1 MTSTSLISKI
11 GNTPLIYLK
20 KASEISGCKIFG
32 KAEVLNPGESVKDRA
47 ALYILNDAIK
57 NGKLKKGGTIVEGTA
72 GNTGIGIAIIAKEL
86 GIKTVIVI
94 PETQSKE
101 KKDTLRQ
108 LGAEL
113 IEVPAVPYDNPN
125 NYVKHAKKVADDIGG
140 YWGNQFDNTINQLA
154 HIETTAEE
162 IWTQTNGEVDGFIC
176 ASGTGG
182 TISGVS
188 IGLKR
193 HNSNIKIAVSDPLGS
208 ALYNHFKSGNLV
220 MNGSSITEGI
230 GTSRITKNYEGALL
244 DDAFQINDT
253 DALNI
258 VFDLLRDDGLCL
270 GSSSGI
276 NVAGAI
282 ELGKKMGPNK
292 IIVTI
297 LCDSGTRYASKLFN
311 REFLKSKGLP
321 CPDWI
326 K

>member
-1 MTSTSLISKI
+1 MNQSKLINSI

-20 KASEISGCKIFG
+20 KASDLSGCKIYG
-32 KAEVLNPGESVKDRA
+32 KAEFLNPGESVKDRA

-57 NGKLKKGGTIVEGTA
+57 KNKLKKGGTIVEGTA
-72 GNTGIGIAIIAKEL
+72 GNTGIGIALIAKEL

-94 PETQSKE
+94 PDTQSQE

-108 LGAEL
+108 LGADL

-125 NYVKHAKKVADDIGG
+125 NYVKYAKKVAEDISG
-140 YWGNQFDNTINQLA
+140 YWGNQFDNIINQQA

-162 IWTQTNGEVDGFIC
+162 IWTQTNGEVDGFVC
-176 ASGTGG
+176 SSGTGG

-188 IGLKR
+188 IGLKK
-193 HNSNIKIAVSDPLGS
+193 HNKNIKIAVSDPFGS
-208 ALYNHFKSGNLV
+208 ALYSHFKTGKLT
-220 MNGSSITEGI
+220 MTGSSITEGI
-230 GTSRITKNYEGALL
+230 GTSRITENYKGALL

-253 DALNI
+253 DAVNI
-258 VFDLLRDDGLCL
+258 VFDILHDDGLCL

-282 ELGKKMGPNK
+282 ELGKKMGPDK
-292 IIVTI
+292 TIVTI
-297 LCDSGTRYASKLFN
+297 LCDVGTRYKSRLFN

>member
-1 MTSTSLISKI
+1 
-11 GNTPLIYLK
+11 
-20 KASEISGCKIFG
+20 
-32 KAEVLNPGESVKDRA
+32 
-47 ALYILNDAIK
+47 
-57 NGKLKKGGTIVEGTA
+57 
-72 GNTGIGIAIIAKEL
+72 
-86 GIKTVIVI
+86 
-94 PETQSKE
+94 
-101 KKDTLRQ
+101 
-108 LGAEL
+108 
-113 IEVPAVPYDNPN
+113 
-125 NYVKHAKKVADDIGG
+125 
-140 YWGNQFDNTINQLA
+140 
-154 HIETTAEE
+154 
-162 IWTQTNGEVDGFIC
+162 VDGFVC

-188 IGLKR
+188 IGLKK
-193 HNSNIKIAVSDPLGS
+193 HNKNIKIAVSDPLGS
-208 ALYNHFKSGNLV
+208 ALYSHFQTGKLI
-220 MNGSSITEGI
+220 MNGTSITEGI

-244 DDAFQINDT
+244 DEAFQINDT

-258 VFDLLRDDGLCL
+258 VFDLLHDDGLCL

-297 LCDSGTRYASKLFN
+297 LCDIGTRYSSKLFN

>member
-1 MTSTSLISKI
+1 M
-11 GNTPLIYLK
+11 
-20 KASEISGCKIFG
+20 
-32 KAEVLNPGESVKDRA
+32 
-47 ALYILNDAIK
+47 
-57 NGKLKKGGTIVEGTA
+57 
-72 GNTGIGIAIIAKEL
+72 
-86 GIKTVIVI
+86 
-94 PETQSKE
+94 
-101 KKDTLRQ
+101 
-108 LGAEL
+108 
-113 IEVPAVPYDNPN
+113 
-125 NYVKHAKKVADDIGG
+125 
-140 YWGNQFDNTINQLA
+140 
-154 HIETTAEE
+154 
-162 IWTQTNGEVDGFIC
+162 
-176 ASGTGG
+176 
-182 TISGVS
+182 
-188 IGLKR
+188 
-193 HNSNIKIAVSDPLGS
+193 SDPLGS
-208 ALYNHFKSGNLV
+208 ALYSHFKNGKLV